1 MKKLFVLV
9 PLSFIITAFTGGTE
23 LHVKQDTNNLV
34 KFISDAKIETFE
46 GVTNNVDGYMY
57 WEGDDLTNKSQV
69 YFEVDL
75 NTIDTGIGLRN
86 RHMRENYL
94 ETDKYRYTNFSGKI
108 TSAKKTDKDK
118 YDVEVE
124 GTISIHG
131 VIKPLMVKGT
141 VTKVDDK
148 DYTIKTMF
156 EVKLS
161 DFKIEVPSLMFLK
174 VSEVIKLQLNVNMMI
189 PDKLG

>member
-57 WEGDDLTNKSQV
+57 WEGDDLTNKSQL

-75 NTIDTGIGLRN
+75 TTLDTGIGLRN

-94 ETDKYRYTNFSGKI
+94 ETDKYRFTNFSGKVTNAEK
-108 TSAKKTDKDK
+108 TSDST
-118 YDVEVE
+118 YDVEAE

-131 VIKPLMVKGT
+131 VIKPLMVTGT
-141 VTKVDDK
+141 VTKSGEK
-148 DYTIKTMF
+148 DYNIKTKF
-156 EVKLS
+156 EVKLP
-161 DFKIEVPSLMFLK
+161 DFNIEVPSLMFLK
-174 VSEVIKLQLNVNMMI
+174 INEVIKVQLDVNMMV